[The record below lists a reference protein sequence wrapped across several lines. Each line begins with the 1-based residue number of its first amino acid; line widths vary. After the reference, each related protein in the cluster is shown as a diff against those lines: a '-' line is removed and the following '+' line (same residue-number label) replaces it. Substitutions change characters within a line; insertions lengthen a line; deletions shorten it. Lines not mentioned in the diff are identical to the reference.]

1 MAEVGQ
7 VLKRVHLSTD
17 RVHTVS
23 PNTSIRE
30 VARLLEEKNVGAL
43 PVLDEGKL
51 VGIISERDLA
61 REVVGYDVNPYT
73 AKVESYMTPNPIT
86 VKTDDDLLDC
96 MDIMKKNKIRH
107 LPVVDNN
114 RLVGIIS
121 ISDILE
127 ILNDELKN
135 LNENFLR
142 FIYGNQP
149 LIS

>member
-1 MAEVGQ
+1 MAKVGEV
-7 VLKRVHLSTD
+7 LIRVHSIND
-17 RVHTVS
+17 KVHTVS
-23 PNTSIRE
+23 PKVSIRE
-30 VARLLEEKNVGAL
+30 VARILKEKNVGAL
-43 PVLDEGKL
+43 PVVAEGVL

-61 REVVGYDVNPYT
+61 REVVGYDVNSYT

-86 VKTDDDLLDC
+86 VNSDDDLLDC

-107 LPVVDNN
+107 LPVIDDNH
-114 RLVGIIS
+114 LVGIIS

-135 LNENFLR
+135 VNENFLR